1 METKMLSKLFK
12 QILKIISLR
21 KRLSRQ
27 KRNKQ
32 IAIKKGINNV

>member
-1 METKMLSKLFK
+1 MLSKLFK